1 MSRARQSTGLSDED
15 IINSKVFMRTFVDAL
30 SCAEDIAQKDASRAH
45 YKDQIKILMR
55 NIRWGKIIVDND
67 GEVLCS

>member
-1 MSRARQSTGLSDED
+1 
-15 IINSKVFMRTFVDAL
+15 MRTFVDAL

-55 NIRWGKIIVDND
+55 NIRWGKMLVDSD